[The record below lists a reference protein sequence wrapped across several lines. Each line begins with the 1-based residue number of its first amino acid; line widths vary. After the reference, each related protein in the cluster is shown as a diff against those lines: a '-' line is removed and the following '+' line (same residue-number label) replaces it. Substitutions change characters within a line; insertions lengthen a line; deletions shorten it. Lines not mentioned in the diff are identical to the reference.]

1 MLYPLIVILAIVIV
15 GLLGLNRIARR
26 SGVTDQDLSSVLPG
40 DSLVKSPQM
49 VMDRETI
56 YHASAK
62 DIWPWIVQLGKER
75 GGWYV
80 PVWLERFTRGS
91 ALSGIHKIDDQFQ
104 QLAVGDFVPDCVP
117 GAPLFKVV
125 ALEPRRTLAYLSLR
139 DPSANWTW
147 PQSDDSLPRDTL
159 GFSWALVLEEICD
172 GQCVTWQVARSS
184 VSVGDV
190 SSRWI
195 D

>member
-1 MLYPLIVILAIVIV
+1 
-15 GLLGLNRIARR
+15 
-26 SGVTDQDLSSVLPG
+26 
-40 DSLVKSPQM
+40 M
-49 VMDRETI
+49 VMDRATI
-56 YHASAK
+56 CHASVK

-80 PVWLERFTRGS
+80 PAWLERFTRGS

-104 QLAVGDFVPDCVP
+104 QLAVGDFVPDCGP

-125 ALEPRRTLAYLSLR
+125 ALEPPRTLAYLSLR

-172 GQCVTWQVARSS
+172 GQCRLYIRLRGKWQDPRFPWAMFLL
-184 VSVGDV
+184 GGL
-190 SSRWI
+190 I
-195 D
+195 DYLTITLMFAGLSQRLREQQAMR